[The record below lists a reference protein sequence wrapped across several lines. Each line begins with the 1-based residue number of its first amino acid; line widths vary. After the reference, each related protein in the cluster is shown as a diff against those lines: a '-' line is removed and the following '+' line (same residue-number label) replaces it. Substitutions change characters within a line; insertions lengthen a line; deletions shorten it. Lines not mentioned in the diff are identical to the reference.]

1 MKSEYYF
8 STFLKTNKEPAS
20 KTCPNTGVDY
30 VLCHKNGFINQNEKM
45 FRAFD
50 RDEVGAS
57 FEPYSMFI
65 EHLQHIQKFK
75 RFHLS
80 NPNLAAFFS

>member
-1 MKSEYYF
+1 MVCAI
-8 STFLKTNKEPAS
+8 KTIN
-20 KTCPNTGVDY
+20 PNEI
-30 VLCHKNGFINQNEKM
+30 L

-57 FEPYSMFI
+57 FEPYDMFI

-75 RFHLS
+75 RVHLS
-80 NPNLAAFFS
+80 NPILAAFFS